1 MVVCYQNCSYLLWE
15 KLFYWA
21 RKTFEIRG
29 WRPRI
34 CKLFE
39 ITRSIYSNSER
50 SETFS
55 KRSGF
60 ALKNWETIC
69 IYIFSGALRL
79 ITGGGLPLETSDFLE
94 NSNFEAI
101 DISSMINEQYQGFS
115 SNMTINITSACD
127 LIPPFPTRMWGAVS
141 TLGLVSTFCLS
152 GVVVGHFE
160 SGLKNPQKTSKKTS

>member
-1 MVVCYQNCSYLLWE
+1 M
-15 KLFYWA
+15 
-21 RKTFEIRG
+21 
-29 WRPRI
+29 
-34 CKLFE
+34 
-39 ITRSIYSNSER
+39 
-50 SETFS
+50 
-55 KRSGF
+55 
-60 ALKNWETIC
+60 
-69 IYIFSGALRL
+69 

-160 SGLKNPQKTSKKTS
+160 SGLINPQKTSKKTS